1 VREVW
6 VGEGDDRA
14 LPALV
19 LDGPAGPQRVV
30 LGAGPLAPKLDR
42 LAALLAG
49 ARAETA
55 GADAIDVR
63 FGGQVI
69 LRSDPPATAA
79 DGGTDP
85 RGGADPP
92 TAGAAG

>member
-1 VREVW
+1 
-6 VGEGDDRA
+6 
-14 LPALV
+14 
-19 LDGPAGPQRVV
+19 VV

-42 LAALLAG
+42 LAALVAA

-69 LRSDPPATAA
+69 LRSDPPATA
-79 DGGTDP
+79 DGAADP

-92 TAGAAG
+92 TTGAAG

>member
-1 VREVW
+1 MILTRDVILREMAAGRLGV
-6 VGEGDDRA
+6 EPCEPDQI
-14 LPALV
+14 
-19 LDGPAGPQRVV
+19 GPASIDLHLGNEIRVME
-30 LGAGPLAPKLDR
+30 G
-42 LAALLAG
+42 
-49 ARAETA
+49 

-92 TAGAAG
+92 TPGAAG